1 MSKEIIDFIKKQD
14 SVFEASKYFGGMTK
28 LLELS
33 KTNNE
38 LKDFIDSKSKGSLEI
53 MGIKGV
59 KHKFDFYILD
69 YGVNDLYNDSVDVN
83 LIINLIVDYPKLN
96 EDELNLIGKW
106 VGEYCDEGE
115 LLTVTTPIG
124 LFPTYSYYM
133 VMVQEING
141 KRVPWKLGS
150 LLADQDNLT
159 SDDEIMKLLDKSN
172 SKEPVTESLIKLQSL
187 FGKII

>member
-1 MSKEIIDFIKKQD
+1 MVINPDRSPTIAGSCVREEPLVCAVPVGLNHASIVPVDVEKKVEVANNTLSNYLTTLNEEDLATIKKY
-14 SVFEASKYFGGMTK
+14 S
-28 LLELS
+28 
-33 KTNNE
+33 
-38 LKDFIDSKSKGSLEI
+38 
-53 MGIKGV
+53 
-59 KHKFDFYILD
+59 
-69 YGVNDLYNDSVDVN
+69 
-83 LIINLIVDYPKLN
+83 KLN

-115 LLTVTTPIG
+115 LLTVTTPVG

-150 LLADQDNLT
+150 LLDDQDNLT

-187 FGKII
+187 FDKTL

>member
-1 MSKEIIDFIKKQD
+1 MTNEIIDFIKKQD
-14 SVFEASKYFGGMTK
+14 NVFNASKYFGGMTK
-28 LLELS
+28 LLNLS

-53 MGIKGV
+53 IGDKGV
-59 KHKFDFYILD
+59 KHKFNFYILD
-69 YGVNDLYNDSVDVN
+69 YEVDDTYDDSAHVN

-96 EDELNLIGKW
+96 EDELILIGKW

-115 LLTVTTPIG
+115 LRTVTTPVG
-124 LFPTYSYYM
+124 VFPTDSYYM

-141 KRVPWKLGS
+141 KRVPWELGS
-150 LLADQDNLT
+150 LLDNQDNLT

-172 SKEPVTESLIKLQSL
+172 SKEPVTESLIRLQSL
-187 FGKII
+187 FGKTI

>member
-28 LLELS
+28 LLNLS

-38 LKDFIDSKSKGSLEI
+38 LKDFIDSKSKGSLVIIDNE
-53 MGIKGV
+53 GV
-59 KHKFDFYILD
+59 HHKFDFYILD
-69 YGVNDLYNDSVDVN
+69 YEVDDSYNDSVHVN
-83 LIINLIVDYPKLN
+83 LIVNLIVDYPKLN

-106 VGEYCDEGE
+106 VGEYCDDG
-115 LLTVTTPIG
+115 TTYDVTTPVG
-124 LFPTYSYYM
+124 VFPTYSYYM
-133 VMVQEING
+133 VMIQEING

-150 LLADQDNLT
+150 LLYDQDNLT

-172 SKEPVTESLIKLQSL
+172 SKEPVTESLIRLQSL
-187 FGKII
+187 FGKTL

>member
-53 MGIKGV
+53 MGNKGV

-69 YGVNDLYNDSVDVN
+69 YEVDDTDDDSAHVN
-83 LIINLIVDYPKLN
+83 LVVNLIVDYPNLN
-96 EDELNLIGKW
+96 KDELNLIGKW
-106 VGEYCDEGE
+106 VGEYSDDGE
-115 LLTVTTPIG
+115 IFNVTTPVG
-124 LFPTYSYYM
+124 VFPTYSYYM

-150 LLADQDNLT
+150 LLDDQDNLT

-187 FGKII
+187 FGKTL

>member
-1 MSKEIIDFIKKQD
+1 MTNEIIDFIKKQD
-14 SVFEASKYFGGMTK
+14 NVFNASKYFGGMTK
-28 LLELS
+28 LLNLS

-53 MGIKGV
+53 IGDKGV
-59 KHKFDFYILD
+59 KHKFNFYILD
-69 YGVNDLYNDSVDVN
+69 YEVDDTYDDSAHVN

-96 EDELNLIGKW
+96 EDELILIGKW

-115 LLTVTTPIG
+115 LRTVTTPVG
-124 LFPTYSYYM
+124 VFPTYSYYM

-141 KRVPWKLGS
+141 EPVPWKLGS
-150 LLADQDNLT
+150 LLDNQDNLT

-172 SKEPVTESLIKLQSL
+172 SKEPVTESLIRLQSL
-187 FGKII
+187 FGKTI

>member
-14 SVFEASKYFGGMTK
+14 NVFEASKYFGGMTK
-28 LLELS
+28 LLNLS
-33 KTNNE
+33 KMNNE

-53 MGIKGV
+53 MGNKGV

-69 YGVNDLYNDSVDVN
+69 YEVDDSYDDSVHVN
-83 LIINLIVDYPKLN
+83 LIVNLIVDYPKLN

-106 VGEYCDEGE
+106 VGEYCDDGE
-115 LLTVTTPIG
+115 IFNVTTPVG
-124 LFPTYSYYM
+124 VFPAYSYYM

-150 LLADQDNLT
+150 LLDNQDNLT

-172 SKEPVTESLIKLQSL
+172 SKETVTESLIKLQSL
-187 FGKII
+187 FGKTI